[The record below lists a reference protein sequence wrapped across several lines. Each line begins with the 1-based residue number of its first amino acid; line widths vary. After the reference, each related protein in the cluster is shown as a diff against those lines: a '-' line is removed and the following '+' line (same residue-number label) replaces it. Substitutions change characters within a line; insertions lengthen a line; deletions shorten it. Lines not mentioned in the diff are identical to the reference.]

1 MVLTE
6 AQRTVVENNMG
17 LVGTVMK
24 EKLNGGSAL
33 SYYSYDDLFQI
44 GCIGLCKAAA
54 TDNGIGCF
62 STYAYRVIWN
72 EICDALIH
80 ATRHISK
87 EASFDEG
94 FLTSISAKESIPSA
108 ESLDLKNFLNRTLK
122 GTLKDAP
129 EGMRKGLSAALLM
142 AEGYSSQ
149 EAGDMLKM
157 SANVARSLASRAR
170 RYLRDSPEYSQFVG
184 GCL

>member
-87 EASFDEG
+87 EDGFDEG

-108 ESLDLKNFLNRTLK
+108 ESLDLKDFLNR
-122 GTLKDAP
+122 TLKDAP
-129 EGMRKGLSAALLM
+129 EGTRKGLSAALLM

>member
-1 MVLTE
+1 M
-6 AQRTVVENNMG
+6 
-17 LVGTVMK
+17 
-24 EKLNGGSAL
+24 
-33 SYYSYDDLFQI
+33 
-44 GCIGLCKAAA
+44 
-54 TDNGIGCF
+54 
-62 STYAYRVIWN
+62 IWN

-108 ESLDLKNFLNRTLK
+108 ESLDLKDFLNR
-122 GTLKDAP
+122 TLKDAP
-129 EGMRKGLSAALLM
+129 EGTRKGLSAALLM